1 MMEEAE
7 KRDHRKIGREL
18 DLFHLQDEAQGS
30 VFWHPKGFV
39 IYNQME
45 AYIRRRV
52 NAHGYQRGQDAAADE
67 LQVLGGLGPLGQ
79 VSREHVRGAR
89 RGARH
94 RGRRSGA
101 DAARAT

>member
-18 DLFHLQDEAQGS
+18 DLFHLQDEAPGS

-45 AYIRRRV
+45 EYIRRRV
-52 NAHGYQRGQDAAADE
+52 NAGGYTEVKTPQLMSLE
-67 LQVLGGLGPLGQ
+67 VLGGLGPLGQ
-79 VSREHVRGAR
+79 VPREHVRGAR

-94 RGRRSGA
+94 RGRRPGA
-101 DAARAT
+101 LAARPS